1 MDLNT
6 LKASILEDGKIDAS
20 EVAQL
25 KQAIYADGKIDSEE
39 ADFLFELND
48 ACSGANNDPSWE
60 AFFIDAICDYLLKD
74 ENTPG
79 EIDEQEGKW
88 LLGKIQG
95 DGKLDGIELNLL
107 KKLNSSA
114 KTIGENLKSFINQNI

>member
-1 MDLNT
+1 MDLNI

-25 KQAIYADGKIDSEE
+25 KQAIYADGKIDREE
-39 ADFLFELND
+39 ADLLFELND
-48 ACSGANNDPSWE
+48 ACSGSNNDPSWE
-60 AFFIDAICDYLLKD
+60 TFFIDVICDYLLND
-74 ENTPG
+74 EETPG

-88 LLGKIQG
+88 LLDKIQG

-107 KKLNSSA
+107 KKLSTSA
-114 KTIGENLKSFINQNI
+114 KTISENLKTFIAKN

>member
-25 KQAIYADGKIDSEE
+25 KQAIYADGKIDREE
-39 ADFLFELND
+39 ADLLFYLND

-60 AFFIDAICDYLLKD
+60 SFFIDAICDYLLKD
-74 ENTPG
+74 EETPG
-79 EIDEQEGKW
+79 EVDEQEGKW
-88 LLGKIQG
+88 LLDKIQG
-95 DGKLDGIELNLL
+95 DGKLDGVELKLL
-107 KKLNSSA
+107 KKLSGSA
-114 KTIGENLKSFINQNI
+114 KSISENLKSFIAKN